1 MFADGDICTFSFLL
15 LFPPA
20 YNLHSSVLSFP
31 GPTPL
36 TLLYFLT
43 HSHQATRPGGK
54 ILLIGMGTPIQ
65 TLPISAA
72 ALREVDL
79 VGVFRY
85 ADTYSQGVDII
96 SKREPGDP
104 DYGALVTH
112 TFKGLDNAD
121 KAFDMAGRTVDEDG
135 NLVIKVVLEMEESRG
150 EAEEG
155 RANL

>member
-1 MFADGDICTFSFLL
+1 M
-15 LFPPA
+15 
-20 YNLHSSVLSFP
+20 
-31 GPTPL
+31 
-36 TLLYFLT
+36 
-43 HSHQATRPGGK
+43 
-54 ILLIGMGTPIQ
+54 LIGMGTPIQ

-96 SKREPGDP
+96 SNREPGDP

-112 TFKGLDNAD
+112 TFKGLENAD
-121 KAFDMAGRTVDEDG
+121 KAFDMAGKTVDEDG
-135 NLVIKVVLEMEESRG
+135 KLVIKVVLEMEEDTGKGDGKDNG
-150 EAEEG
+150 EK